1 MADKLLDVED
11 TGNPCLE
18 LMLCVGEGVCVMREG
33 GVCGEESV
41 CMWSREE
48 GVVGEGVW

>member
-33 GVCGEESV
+33 GVC
-41 CMWSREE
+41 MWSREE
-48 GVVGEGVW
+48 GVVGGGCVW